1 MLLKRKLSMA
11 MKTRSITKYA
21 PGILLLLAIIAAAGC
36 DKIVPGE
43 PFDCKV
49 DTKYILTPTLSFTI
63 DSINDYRCPK
73 DVVCIWGGDVDIFV
87 SIRQNLT
94 DIDTVF
100 NFSGS
105 PFIIGDYSWSILE
118 VNPLRNHDQ
127 TVDQSDYRVKVLIQK
142 N

>member
-1 MLLKRKLSMA
+1 LLLKRKLSMA
-11 MKTRSITKYA
+11 MKTISIAKYA
-21 PGILLLLAIIAAAGC
+21 AGTLLLLSIITAAGC

-87 SIRQNLT
+87 SIKQNLT
-94 DIDTVF
+94 DIDTVL
-100 NFSGS
+100 NLSGS
-105 PFIIGDYSWSILE
+105 PFIIGDYIWSILE

-127 TVDQSDYRVKVLIQK
+127 VVDQSDYRVKVLIQK